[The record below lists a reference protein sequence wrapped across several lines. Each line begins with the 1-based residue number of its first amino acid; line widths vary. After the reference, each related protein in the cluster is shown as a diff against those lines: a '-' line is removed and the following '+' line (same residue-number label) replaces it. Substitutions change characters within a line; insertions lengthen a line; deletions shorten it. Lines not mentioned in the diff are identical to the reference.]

1 MTNRQEAKL
10 KMYLALRVFL
20 KINESSIN
28 PLPNAAEFITALD
41 KAILLIQTY
50 SEFKQFKGSGNTE
63 AKNQYRDVLEK
74 LSLENAGKIHAWAK
88 YKKNDLLIAETKTNQ
103 TKLNKLTDIKL
114 LDFAKG
120 LLNRINTDLTSLTDY
135 KLDAATQE
143 TFKNQIELFENSVPS
158 IKNTKVNFKEATKQ
172 IAKGITDA
180 DEAIDNLDSLVE
192 MIRFSESILYTD
204 YKATRKIDNSR
215 SNNFVFK
222 ALVTDAAGNPVKD
235 VVIRFFD
242 KNNGNAEVLK
252 KKTAAKGGI
261 NVTNLAD
268 GEYSLTF
275 EKPGYQ
281 PQKADALIN
290 SGELKVLKI
299 QLTEK

>member
-28 PLPNAAEFITALD
+28 PLPNAAEFIIALD

-158 IKNTKVNFKEATKQ
+158 IKNTKVNFKEATKE

-281 PQKADALIN
+281 PQKADAVIN

>member
-88 YKKNDLLIAETKTNQ
+88 YKKNELLIAETKTNQ

-135 KLDAATQE
+135 KLNAATQD

-281 PQKADALIN
+281 PQKADAVIN

>member
-281 PQKADALIN
+281 PQKADAVIN

>member
-222 ALVTDAAGNPVKD
+222 ALVTDTAGNPVKD

-281 PQKADALIN
+281 PQKADAVIN

>member
-63 AKNQYRDVLEK
+63 AKNQYREVLEK

-281 PQKADALIN
+281 PQKADAVIN

>member
-180 DEAIDNLDSLVE
+180 DEAIDNLDSLIE
-192 MIRFSESILYTD
+192 MIRFSESIIYTD

-222 ALVTDAAGNPVKD
+222 ALVTDTAGNPVKD

-281 PQKADALIN
+281 PQKADAVIN

>member
-28 PLPNAAEFITALD
+28 PLPNATEFITALD

-88 YKKNDLLIAETKTNQ
+88 YRKNDLLIAETKTNQ

-281 PQKADALIN
+281 PQKADAVIN

>member
-63 AKNQYRDVLEK
+63 AKNQYREVLEK

-103 TKLNKLTDIKL
+103 TKLSKLTDIKL

-158 IKNTKVNFKEATKQ
+158 IKNTKVNFKEAAKQ

-222 ALVTDAAGNPVKD
+222 AFVTDAAGNPVKD

-261 NVTNLAD
+261 NIAKLAD

-275 EKPGYQ
+275 EKPGYH
-281 PQKADALIN
+281 PQTAEAVVN
-290 SGELKVLKI
+290 SGELHILKI
-299 QLTEK
+299 KITEK

>member
-1 MTNRQEAKL
+1 MTNKQESKL
-10 KMYLALRVFL
+10 KMYLALRIFL
-20 KINESSIN
+20 NTNETLINS
-28 PLPNAAEFITALD
+28 LPNIAEFLTALN
-41 KAILLIQTY
+41 KAIILIQTN
-50 SEFKQFKGSGNTE
+50 SEISQFKGNGNTE

-172 IAKGITDA
+172 IAKGIADA
-180 DEAIDNLDSLVE
+180 DEAIDNLDSLIE
-192 MIRFSESILYTD
+192 MIRFSESIIYTD

-281 PQKADALIN
+281 PQTADAVIN
-290 SGELKVLKI
+290 SGELKVIKI

>member
-28 PLPNAAEFITALD
+28 PLPNAAEFIIALD

-281 PQKADALIN
+281 PQKADAVIN

>member
-41 KAILLIQTY
+41 KAILLIQTH

-88 YKKNDLLIAETKTNQ
+88 YKKNELLIAETKTNQ

-135 KLDAATQE
+135 KLNAATQD

-192 MIRFSESILYTD
+192 MIRFSESIFYTD

-281 PQKADALIN
+281 PQKADTVIN

>member
-28 PLPNAAEFITALD
+28 PLPNATEFITALD

-88 YKKNDLLIAETKTNQ
+88 YRKNDLLIAETKTNQ

-235 VVIRFFD
+235 VVIRFLD

-281 PQKADALIN
+281 PQKADAVIN

>member
-180 DEAIDNLDSLVE
+180 DEAIDNLDSLIE

-281 PQKADALIN
+281 PQKADAVIN
-290 SGELKVLKI
+290 LGEFKVLKI

>member
-28 PLPNAAEFITALD
+28 PLPNATEFITALD

-103 TKLNKLTDIKL
+103 TKLSKLTDIKL

-222 ALVTDAAGNPVKD
+222 ALVTDDAGNPVKD

-281 PQKADALIN
+281 PQKADAVIN